1 MKKEIFLKMLVIII
15 FMAIYQNNILSQ
27 EYDGIPCSFG
37 KNLNFDSKIL
47 SKIKENKS
55 SLELQE
61 PFSTSDPV
69 HYQDWASSQL
79 KSEYTGKINKLKSPT
94 SGKFE
99 INDPSDVRKSCM
111 YSAASIVDNNKNTAW
126 AEGVEGDGI
135 GEMVFVHLD
144 LDRKLKIW
152 SGFGKNDNLFK
163 ANNRPDLIGIHLLI
177 ANKCSGAQDTDIY
190 SNFTYVGSFDY
201 KLDDLND
208 YQKLVIPKNL
218 LKEYKS
224 IINKN
229 KIFYDCYKKN
239 INSFLII
246 EIKSVYKGTKYSD
259 TLISEIAYD

>member
-1 MKKEIFLKMLVIII
+1 MRKEFFLKMLVIVIL
-15 FMAIYQNNILSQ
+15 MAIYQNKILSQ

-37 KNLNFDSKIL
+37 KNPHFDSKIL

-55 SLELQE
+55 SLELKE
-61 PFSTSDPV
+61 PLSSSDPE
-69 HYQDWASSQL
+69 HYQDWASSLL
-79 KSEYTGKINKLKSPT
+79 KSEYTGKINQLKSPS

-111 YSAASIVDNNKNTAW
+111 YSAASIVDKNKNTAW

-144 LDRKLKIW
+144 VNRNLKIW
-152 SGFGKNDNLFK
+152 SGFGKSDHLFK

-177 ANKCSGAQDTDIY
+177 ANKCSGAQDTEIY

-201 KLDDLND
+201 KLDDLNN
-208 YQKLVIPKNL
+208 YQKLEIPETL
-218 LKEYKS
+218 LKKYKS
-224 IINKN
+224 IITKN
-229 KIFYDCYKKN
+229 NIFYDCYKNN
-239 INSFLII
+239 INSFLLI